1 MSSWASDC
9 LIKQLQ
15 EIVSLGNY
23 RQQTLLTLTN
33 IMVTLGLCTFAYCDH
48 DEQAISAIFILDEIF
63 FPVR

>member
-23 RQQTLLTLTN
+23 RPQTLSTLIN
-33 IMVTLGLCTFAYCDH
+33 IMVTFGLSTLTYNDH
-48 DEQAISAIFILDEIF
+48 DEQAISAIFIREEIF